1 MSSAEKVHLCTAC
14 VSKPMHLSL
23 LLNHVSAVYFRTI
36 SRLQSEL
43 EAIYGKAEVDR
54 NGKVYRIEPE
64 FEDLMSNSRNYSDL
78 LWGWVAWRNATGPQ
92 MRPLFGDLVDALNE
106 AARDNGEHA
115 VQVGRLLGSQCLQDK
130 NLKVAV

>member
-1 MSSAEKVHLCTAC
+1 
-14 VSKPMHLSL
+14 MHLSL
-23 LLNHVSAVYFRTI
+23 LLNPVSAVYFRTI

-115 VQVGRLLGSQCLQDK
+115 VQVGRLLGSQWMQDK